1 MKKPVILLT
10 NDDGVRA
17 KGLRA
22 LYSGIKELGE
32 VWVVAPKRERSGAG
46 HSFTPKKSIRLKK
59 IRKRWFGIS
68 GTPTDC
74 ILLAHY
80 ALIREPIDFIISGIN
95 HGPNLGEDVTYSGT
109 VAAALEGT
117 ILGIPSLAV
126 SVIDRDKNL
135 EIAVRLVRELLSK
148 LIKSPLLKGIFY
160 NINIPSGKIKGI
172 RVTYLGKRIYKDRA
186 YKSVNEKGE
195 VSYKIYGKLSCEP
208 KRGSDCE
215 AIEKGWISITPLKV
229 DLTDYS
235 RIERLKGWVKRLR
248 I

>member
-17 KGLRA
+17 KGLRV
-22 LYSGIKELGE
+22 LYHGIKELGE
-32 VWVVAPKRERSGAG
+32 VWVVAPNREKSGAG
-46 HSFTPKKSIRLKK
+46 HSFTPKRSIRVQKLEP
-59 IRKRWFGIS
+59 RWFGIS

-74 ILLAHY
+74 VLLAHY
-80 ALIREPIDFIISGIN
+80 ALIRKPIDLIISGIN

-109 VAAALEGT
+109 VAAALEGA
-117 ILGIPSLAV
+117 ILKIPSLAV
-126 SVIDRDKNL
+126 SVIDRNKNL
-135 EIAVRLVRELLSK
+135 EIAVRLIKE
-148 LIKSPLLKGIFY
+148 LIKSPPWKGTFL
-160 NINIPSGKIKGI
+160 NINIPSGEIKGI
-172 RVTYLGKRIYKDRA
+172 KVTYLGKRIYKDRA
-186 YKSVNEKGE
+186 HKSVNEKGE
-195 VSYKIYGKLSCEP
+195 VSYRIYGELSCEP